1 MAEINKILNGEAA
14 PSVRDKLNEVIDK
27 VNAQAVVV
35 PVGDAPVFDPA
46 KAGGYPAGSIVS
58 YRNEA
63 SPDTQFQTFAIYV
76 ANSDIPVGL
85 SPEDS
90 AEWLHKGTEYIIQ
103 SGSTSTIYVRDID
116 GLRELQ
122 EMKTGESV
130 IVQNEYAIYT
140 FFANLETGIKPYIQ
154 GVGSWVRRKEISL
167 SNLVYIF
174 DSETAGNDIGLQIPV
189 GGVILF
195 FHNAGGFRWLDN
207 EGATLHSIA
216 LTEPSIISRTG
227 AGNTLSDFT
236 ILPIFG
242 GGGGHVIQNAAGT
255 DMPTQPALQF
265 GAGFTVTDEVGKT
278 VVGNTA
284 ASHIDGANEEKH
296 TTNQI
301 IQQLELLK
309 LNLPANSPLHT
320 ILQSIDNFLAGT
332 LNTDEIDDGGWGIS
346 EKRLAIL
353 ENTINGIQIQGAA
366 LLLDIFAPPGVEASL
381 RDNIGWV
388 NETKTLTGDN
398 STGQLGQKGA
408 MIWLNDAVYAQC
420 VSAVLEVSGSAT
432 YKRNRAVDV
441 LDPANNTQDA
451 AIANELDPSYTYP
464 AMTPTGN
471 STDDG
476 WNLTSQ
482 VKVITG
488 KPTRWGMWFIGGMN
502 GDGYTYHCFLV
513 SGTTSYWKR
522 TGMPSSISRCIYA
535 ATHPNLTT
543 NLLAHDF
550 GTGAYTQISGDEV
563 TYADQTFYDA
573 TTRKYF
579 IKMIN
584 GNWEKIR

>member
-1 MAEINKILNGEAA
+1 MAAIDPIYNGEGGA
-14 PSVRDKLNEVIDK
+14 SVRDKLNELIDT
-27 VNAQAVVV
+27 VNSGSTTIN
-35 PVGDAPVFDPA
+35 VGDAPLYDPN
-46 KAGGYPAGSIVS
+46 KAGGYAAGSIVS
-58 YRNEA
+58 YKNES
-63 SPDTQFQTFAIYV
+63 SPDAEFQEFAIYL
-76 ANSDIPVGL
+76 ALFDIPQGVG
-85 SPEDS
+85 PEDS
-90 AEWLHKGTEYIIQ
+90 PDWK
-103 SGSTSTIYVRDID
+103 
-116 GLRELQ
+116 
-122 EMKTGESV
+122 
-130 IVQNEYAIYT
+130 
-140 FFANLETGIKPYIQ
+140 
-154 GVGSWVRRKEISL
+154 
-167 SNLVYIF
+167 
-174 DSETAGNDIGLQIPV
+174 
-189 GGVILF
+189 
-195 FHNAGGFRWLDN
+195 N
-207 EGATLHSIA
+207 EGATVVVAGGNTANGVVQNITRLRE
-216 LTEPSIISRTG
+216 LTGMRTG
-227 AGNTLSDFT
+227 HTVAVHAEGAIYVFDEGSESGIKPFAPG
-236 ILPIFG
+236 IGSWVKRYEFSEM
-242 GGGGHVIQNAAGT
+242 GGGHTFEDSAGNVL
-255 DMPTQPALQF
+255 PTRSVAKAGEGIEFEDDAL
-265 GAGFTVTDEVGKT
+265 GEKT
-278 VVGNTA
+278 VVRVNKNLTD
-284 ASHIDGANEEKH
+284 HVDGADEAKH

-301 IQQLELLK
+301 IQHLELLK

-320 ILQSIDNFLAGT
+320 ILESIDNFLAGT
-332 LNTDEIDDGGWGIS
+332 LNVDEIDDEGWQIS
-346 EKRLAIL
+346 ERRLAIL
-353 ENTINGIQIQGAA
+353 ENTINGVQIQGAA

-381 RDNIGWV
+381 RNNSGWA

-398 STGQLGQKGA
+398 SNGQLGQKGA

-420 VSAVLEVSGSAT
+420 VGAVLEASGSAT

-451 AIANELDPSYTYP
+451 AIANELDPSYSYP

-488 KPTRWGMWFIGGMN
+488 KPTRWGMWFIGGIN

-522 TGMPSSISRCIYA
+522 TGTPSAISRVIYA

-550 GTGAYTQISGDEV
+550 GTGAYTQVLGDEV

-573 TTRKYF
+573 TTRSYF